1 MERAPENYTRSGWIA
16 AAALLGVLVAVSFIP
31 PQSVGG
37 VKFRRANILSDLVAF
52 DDSAADTPSSAVFD
66 EEEFHVDMAEV
77 AERIE
82 TEVATPHVQ
91 TLFEWTIGRDTTL
104 RPLFRP
110 DTVLCPERR
119 IVPIEE
125 YDSVRTDGMRAF
137 YDKLLADGR
146 PVRIAVLGDSFIE
159 GDILTADLRERMQE
173 TFGGGGPGFAP
184 VASPL
189 TYFRRTVKTVS
200 KGWTAYNIMQRK
212 KTPESLRQKFYVS
225 GWVCQ
230 AGPGASTRWEPTAYR
245 RKLDDC
251 TCGRIFF
258 LSPDSSRVEVTVN
271 DTLRQEFAIAGDPS
285 VRQIAV
291 TAPRIGSLGFRVVRG
306 HERFVGYGAVME
318 GEGVSVD
325 NYSIRSNNG
334 QAMFW
339 TDPSVDAQIDAML
352 DYDLVILQYGLNI
365 MQQGVYNYTNYAAK
379 IEKMVGFVRECF
391 PGAAVL
397 VMGVSDRSVR
407 SDTDF
412 ERMDAVPHMISY
424 QRLAAR
430 RSQAAFW
437 PTSDAMRALGGME
450 RFVRN
455 GWAGKDYTHIN
466 YAGGRRVA
474 WALADALN
482 AAVRARCEE
491 RLAAEL
497 RRRTQEGVL
506 DSLQLEKLHRDLL
519 PAAVKPSLP

>member
-189 TYFRRTVKTVS
+189 SYFRRTVKTVS

-271 DTLRQEFAIAGDPS
+271 DTLRQEFAVAGDPS

-466 YAGGRRVA
+466 YAGGTRIA
-474 WALADALN
+474 HALFDALN
-482 AAVRARCEE
+482 HRACT
-491 RLAAEL
+491 L
-497 RRRTQEGVL
+497 RRSHRQRQPEVPVM
-506 DSLQLEKLHRDLL
+506 DSLQHERIRRQLL
-519 PAAVKPSLP
+519 YRPRPIDPSAP

>member
-52 DDSAADTPSSAVFD
+52 DDSAADTPSSEVFD

-110 DTVLCPERR
+110 DTVCPERH

-189 TYFRRTVKTVS
+189 TYFRRTVKRLLRD
-200 KGWTAYNIMQRK
+200 MQKLNNRNSADILK
-212 KTPESLRQKFYVS
+212 KIS
-225 GWVCQ
+225 
-230 AGPGASTRWEPTAYR
+230 
-245 RKLDDC
+245 
-251 TCGRIFF
+251 
-258 LSPDSSRVEVTVN
+258 
-271 DTLRQEFAIAGDPS
+271 
-285 VRQIAV
+285 
-291 TAPRIGSLGFRVVRG
+291 
-306 HERFVGYGAVME
+306 ER
-318 GEGVSVD
+318 
-325 NYSIRSNNG
+325 
-334 QAMFW
+334 
-339 TDPSVDAQIDAML
+339 
-352 DYDLVILQYGLNI
+352 
-365 MQQGVYNYTNYAAK
+365 
-379 IEKMVGFVRECF
+379 
-391 PGAAVL
+391 
-397 VMGVSDRSVR
+397 
-407 SDTDF
+407 
-412 ERMDAVPHMISY
+412 
-424 QRLAAR
+424 
-430 RSQAAFW
+430 
-437 PTSDAMRALGGME
+437 
-450 RFVRN
+450 
-455 GWAGKDYTHIN
+455 
-466 YAGGRRVA
+466 
-474 WALADALN
+474 
-482 AAVRARCEE
+482 
-491 RLAAEL
+491 
-497 RRRTQEGVL
+497 
-506 DSLQLEKLHRDLL
+506 
-519 PAAVKPSLP
+519 

>member
-110 DTVLCPERR
+110 DTVCPERR

-137 YDKLLADGR
+137 YDKLLTDGR

-230 AGPGASTRWEPTAYR
+230 AGPGASTR
-245 RKLDDC
+245 
-251 TCGRIFF
+251 
-258 LSPDSSRVEVTVN
+258 
-271 DTLRQEFAIAGDPS
+271 
-285 VRQIAV
+285 
-291 TAPRIGSLGFRVVRG
+291 
-306 HERFVGYGAVME
+306 
-318 GEGVSVD
+318 
-325 NYSIRSNNG
+325 
-334 QAMFW
+334 
-339 TDPSVDAQIDAML
+339 
-352 DYDLVILQYGLNI
+352 
-365 MQQGVYNYTNYAAK
+365 
-379 IEKMVGFVRECF
+379 
-391 PGAAVL
+391 
-397 VMGVSDRSVR
+397 
-407 SDTDF
+407 
-412 ERMDAVPHMISY
+412 
-424 QRLAAR
+424 
-430 RSQAAFW
+430 
-437 PTSDAMRALGGME
+437 
-450 RFVRN
+450 
-455 GWAGKDYTHIN
+455 
-466 YAGGRRVA
+466 
-474 WALADALN
+474 
-482 AAVRARCEE
+482 
-491 RLAAEL
+491 
-497 RRRTQEGVL
+497 
-506 DSLQLEKLHRDLL
+506 
-519 PAAVKPSLP
+519 